1 MCTTYSRPPCRRKLE
16 HALPLDINN
25 RWRSLSDSD
34 MFMGNGRAVFGILC
48 FREGPPRDESDRR
61 ATDVQLSLLPRWF
74 LLAPLDCVLVIIFP
88 LAISFKVCSS
98 PSQAS
103 DAWPCLA
110 QSDLRGWTLWWPCKF
125 LLKSIPLLTKKG
137 PFNEEI
143 SRMFAKS
150 SATCVAWLLHSVWNH
165 GVWCMK
171 RVTRVKRRDWKC
183 CIYRL
188 VVKCILVPK
197 MLSFSRCSK
206 QT

>member
-1 MCTTYSRPPCRRKLE
+1 MLSRVFGYYNLPVNMCTTYSRPPCRRKLE

-34 MFMGNGRAVFGILC
+34 MFTGNGRAVFGILC

-103 DAWPCLA
+103 DAWPC
-110 QSDLRGWTLWWPCKF
+110 
-125 LLKSIPLLTKKG
+125 TKW
-137 PFNEEI
+137 
-143 SRMFAKS
+143 S
-150 SATCVAWLLHSVWNH
+150 
-165 GVWCMK
+165 K
-171 RVTRVKRRDWKC
+171 RVNPVVTLQVPPK
-183 CIYRL
+183 IYP
-188 VVKCILVPK
+188 VVNKERPV
-197 MLSFSRCSK
+197 
-206 QT
+206 